1 MLLVGYLREG
11 GWRIFV
17 VEDETS
23 EVTTLLWLIV
33 FVELDFELGF
43 GILDRLHVIFGI
55 HDPIVSRELTC

>member
-1 MLLVGYLREG
+1 MEDLRRG
-11 GWRIFV
+11 GRDERGDNAFV
-17 VEDETS
+17 AYH
-23 EVTTLLWLIV
+23 V